1 MKTKISRHLVL
12 ISSVVIILAGFVLL
26 MLPSLTSGLGE
37 RCISNQCGIFFTNI
51 FRARDDLWHMSL
63 AQVAFDTYPFRIPI
77 FYGEALRGYHFLYS
91 YILMLVT
98 KTGVSVL
105 NGYYLALPMIWF
117 IIYTS
122 FTVAISRALSND
134 RRAVPI
140 FLFFSY
146 FASNLTFVLSLKN
159 TGSFWNDIGWFS
171 NQPAEYMIN
180 PTLALSIVLLQATIY
195 VLLRARNS
203 IALTIVL
210 SVIIFLLWGAK
221 FYGGVIGISF
231 IWIFLAAKT
240 YKKQLSLKSLLS
252 IFFTSFLSSMIA
264 VLFFYN
270 PFVGTRTGG
279 IFSLEP
285 FKTIHPI
292 IEDPS
297 LFQILKLA
305 RLRYKLYEH
314 PYIFAPIILIIE
326 ILSLA
331 LYTFIAF
338 GTRLL
343 SVALLFSKT
352 HKSNL
357 SIAIFASAIFSIIF
371 AALFTQNG
379 GDWFNTI
386 QFLGY
391 GQFFLQITLSL
402 FVTTLLESHR
412 KRNAALVISILI
424 VTLFGSL
431 NPFLEYGK
439 DYFISSVSPIHK
451 IFQPKVYVSGAELE
465 ALSYLSKLP
474 SGVTYTFPFTPIYDE
489 RPIKQLWKTNDTA
502 LVAALGKQQLYE
514 ANLQQLDITGIDH
527 NKRTL
532 SLKKVLATNIKS
544 LPIRYLYLY
553 KQHPE
558 YKNFVNKI
566 SQNTATL
573 FENGEVKILLKK
585 SI

>member
-1 MKTKISRHLVL
+1 MKAKISRHLVL
-12 ISSVVIILAGFVLL
+12 ISSVVIIFAGFLLL

-63 AQVAFDTYPFRIPI
+63 AQVAFDTYPFRMPV

-98 KTGVSVL
+98 KTGLSVL
-105 NGYYLALPMIWF
+105 SGYYLALPIVWF

-122 FTVAISRALSND
+122 FTVVISRALFSD
-134 RRAVPI
+134 KRAVPI

-146 FASNLTFVLSLKN
+146 FSSNLTFVLSLKN

-180 PTLALSIVLLQATIY
+180 PTLALSILLLQAIIY
-195 VLLRARNS
+195 VLLRVRSS
-203 IALTIVL
+203 IILTIILTVL
-210 SVIIFLLWGAK
+210 TFLLWGAK

-231 IWIFLAAKT
+231 IWIFLATKT
-240 YKKQLSLKSLLS
+240 YNKHLSLKSLLS
-252 IFFTSFLSSMIA
+252 ILFATLLSSAIA

-270 PFVGTRTGG
+270 PFVGTKTGG

-292 IEDPS
+292 IEDPG

-314 PYIFAPIILIIE
+314 PYIFAPILLVIE
-326 ILSLA
+326 IFSLA
-331 LYTFIAF
+331 LYIFIAF
-338 GTRLL
+338 GTRML

-352 HKSNL
+352 HKSTLN
-357 SIAIFASAIFSIIF
+357 IAIFASAIFSIIF
-371 AALFTQNG
+371 AALFTQKG
-379 GDWFNTI
+379 GDWFNTV

-391 GQFFLQITLSL
+391 GQFLLQIALSL
-402 FVTTLLESHR
+402 FVISLLKFHD
-412 KRNAALVISILI
+412 KRTNALIVSIL
-424 VTLFGSL
+424 VLTLAGSL
-431 NPFLEYGK
+431 NSVVEYGK
-439 DYFISSVSPIHK
+439 DHLFSSGSQIHK
-451 IFQPKVYVSGAELE
+451 LFQPKVYVSSAELD

-527 NKRTL
+527 KKRTQL
-532 SLKKVLATNIKS
+532 LKNVLTTNIKS
-544 LPIRYLYLY
+544 LPVRYLYLY
-553 KQHPE
+553 KQHPD
-558 YKNFVNKI
+558 YKKFITRTSPSAV
-566 SQNTATL
+566 SL
-573 FENGEVKILLKK
+573 FENEEVHILKK
-585 SI
+585 M